1 MEQHLPRPILP
12 PQKTKEARMGS
23 RRIALSGKGKLT
35 VSALGLLAIA
45 SAWPSTAQAQVTQ
58 STGELEVRLLVNAS
72 CDISGSSSGGL
83 GTAVLDFGTATLLQS
98 AIDADTGSSGA
109 DALEVL
115 CNPGVAYTLTFDA
128 GQNASVIAD
137 RAMKREGGT
146 ELVSYQLYSDA
157 GRASVLNTISGTGTG
172 TSQAVTVYG
181 RVPAQT
187 APPPG
192 NYRDVVIITVAF

>member
-1 MEQHLPRPILP
+1 MRLHWIAASGIGRRAVL
-12 PQKTKEARMGS
+12 AVGS
-23 RRIALSGKGKLT
+23 LAVAALWS
-35 VSALGLLAIA
+35 SA
-45 SAWPSTAQAQVTQ
+45 AQAQVTQ

-72 CDISGSSSGGL
+72 CDISGSTSGGL

-98 AIDADTGSSGA
+98 AIDADTGSSGT

-128 GQNASVIAD
+128 GQNATVIAD

-157 GRASVLNTISGTGTG
+157 GRASVLNTISGTGTR

>member
-1 MEQHLPRPILP
+1 MRLH
-12 PQKTKEARMGS
+12 
-23 RRIALSGKGKLT
+23 RIAASRGGKFT
-35 VSALGLLAIA
+35 ALAIGSVA
-45 SAWPSTAQAQVTQ
+45 FVAMWSSAAQAQVTQ

-98 AIDADTGSSGA
+98 AIDADTGTSGT

-115 CNPGVAYTLTFDA
+115 CNPGVNYTLTFDA
-128 GQNASVIAD
+128 GQNATQIAD

-146 ELVSYQLYSDA
+146 ELVNYQLYQDA
-157 GRASVLNTISGTGTG
+157 ARANVLNTISGTGTG
-172 TSQAVTVYG
+172 TSQVITVYG

>member
-1 MEQHLPRPILP
+1 MRQHWIAASG
-12 PQKTKEARMGS
+12 TG
-23 RRIALSGKGKLT
+23 RRAAL
-35 VSALGLLAIA
+35 ALGSLAA
-45 SAWPSTAQAQVTQ
+45 VTTWSSTAQAQVTQ
-58 STGELEVRLLVNAS
+58 STGELEVRLQVNAS
-72 CDISGSSSGGL
+72 CDISGSTSGGL

-98 AIDADTGSSGA
+98 AIDADTGSSGT

-115 CNPGVAYTLTFDA
+115 CNPGVNYTLTFDA
-128 GQNASVIAD
+128 GQNATQIAD

-146 ELVSYQLYSDA
+146 ELVNYQLYQDA
-157 GRASVLNTISGTGTG
+157 ARANVLNTISGTGTG
-172 TSQAVTVYG
+172 TSQVVTVYG

>member
-1 MEQHLPRPILP
+1 MR
-12 PQKTKEARMGS
+12 
-23 RRIALSGKGKLT
+23 
-35 VSALGLLAIA
+35 AIA
-45 SAWPSTAQAQVTQ
+45 ITLALAASPVATQAQVTQ

-72 CDISGSSSGGL
+72 CDISGSTGGGL
-83 GTAVLDFGTATLLQS
+83 GNAVLDFGTATLLQD
-98 AIDADTGSSGA
+98 AIDADTGTSGT

-128 GQNASVIAD
+128 GENATQIAN

-157 GRASVLNTISGTGTG
+157 SRSTVLQTISGTGTG
-172 TSQAVTVYG
+172 TAEVIEVFG

-192 NYRDVVIITVAF
+192 SYRDVVTITVAF